1 MEYDYNIL
9 TNILTAFTQNASLGY
24 AYLVPDAMRLIRYFM
39 IFEVALFGA
48 TMAFGK
54 TDITAEAIKKL
65 FMIAFFLWLI
75 PNMHTMTNLIIRN
88 FASAGLI
95 AGGSAITQAQIFDPS
110 AIVGMGLDAT
120 GPIFEENGLSLNVFK
135 MIMQGIT
142 GLLVLFCY
150 LYIAFQ
156 LFLSILEF
164 YILSVVSAILIPF
177 GLFKPLSYLY
187 EKSVSGIFALAIRF
201 MMMAFIVCLS
211 YKTLESLKLPAG
223 YSFTDCVSMLVAVG
237 TIAFLC
243 GSCTRLAATYFGG
256 GGGMSG
262 GLLGAAVGGAYGAM
276 KGGEQ
281 LAKGGG
287 KLLNLGKGLMS
298 KGASEGTDTIRS
310 ATSAHINK

>member
-48 TMAFGK
+48 TMALGK

-75 PNMHTMTNLIIRN
+75 PNMHTMANLIIKN

-110 AIVGMGLDAT
+110 AIIGMGLDAT

-142 GLLVLFCY
+142 GFLVIFCY

-164 YILSVVSAILIPF
+164 YIMSVVSVILIPF
-177 GLFKPLSYLY
+177 GLFKPLSHLY
-187 EKSVSGIFALAIRF
+187 EKSISGIFALAIRF
-201 MMMAFIVCLS
+201 MMMAFVVCLS

-223 YSFTDCVSMLVAVG
+223 YSFTDCISMLVAAG

-243 GSCTRLAATYFGG
+243 GSCTRLAATFGG

-262 GLLGAAVGGAYGAM
+262 GLLGAAVGGVYGAM

-287 KLLNLGKGLMS
+287 KLLQLGKGMLN
-298 KGASEGTDTIRS
+298 KGASKGTDAIRA
-310 ATSAHINK
+310 ATSAHIK